1 VAPRLRRLGGT
12 IVLAM
17 MVVGLALL
25 GLAMHRYPGGTEI
38 DRHCAGHS
46 FWLNFLCDLTGEQAL
61 NGEPNGGHTFAR
73 GAMMAFSFGL
83 GAFWLILPTEFSG
96 HRAVGAVV
104 RVGGAVSVLGFL
116 SVPIAP
122 GPWHA
127 VAVFMAAIPGVVAA
141 AVGLYATVR
150 FVKNKA
156 LLVGAVASLAATVVD
171 SILYAAR
178 VMDDYRTCPP
188 ALPIFQRL
196 TLIFV
201 LFWAATTALRAIR
214 PTVDVR

>member
-1 VAPRLRRLGGT
+1 MGPRWRRLGGT

-17 MVVGLALL
+17 MVVGITLLVLAV
-25 GLAMHRYPGGTEI
+25 HRYPGGTEI
-38 DRHCAGHS
+38 DRHCVGHS
-46 FWLNFLCDLTGEQAL
+46 FWFNFLCDLTGERAL
-61 NGEPNGGHTFAR
+61 NGEPNGGHVFAR
-73 GAMMAFSFGL
+73 AAMLAFSLGL
-83 GAFWLILPTEFSG
+83 GAFWLILPAELGG
-96 HRAVGAVV
+96 HRGVAAVV

-127 VAVFMAAIPGVVAA
+127 VAVFMAAIPGVAAA

-150 FVKNKA
+150 FVRDKFLLAGACGSLGAA
-156 LLVGAVASLAATVVD
+156 LID
-171 SILYAAR
+171 SILYAER
-178 VMDDYRTCPP
+178 VLNDYRSCPP

-201 LFWAATTALRAIR
+201 LFWAGTTALRAVH
-214 PTVDVR
+214 PTPDAR